1 MPYSLAPSNGR
12 VNRVEK
18 LIINL
23 DTAMPLSCGWADC
36 EKRART
42 PYQVRTHEHR
52 GDVSCRAVNESG
64 GEYGRHASYAFCS
77 ERCRTYWLANSGS
90 QAYRTAAEN
99 RGRIWGQLPAGMKG
113 IL

>member
-1 MPYSLAPSNGR
+1 MPFPLAPSSGH

-23 DTAMPLSCGWADC
+23 DMGMPLSCAWADC
-36 EKRART
+36 ERRART
-42 PYQVRTHEHR
+42 PYQVKTHEHPRDWRCDDPR
-52 GDVSCRAVNESG
+52 GA
-64 GEYGRHASYAFCS
+64 RHSTYAFCS

-90 QAYRTAAEN
+90 QAHRTAAEN

-113 IL
+113 II

>member
-18 LIINL
+18 LLINL
-23 DTAMPLSCGWADC
+23 DTALPLSCAWADC
-36 EKRART
+36 GRRART
-42 PYQVRTHEHR
+42 PYQVKVCEHNGR
-52 GDVSCRAVNESG
+52 CASEAARH
-64 GEYGRHASYAFCS
+64 GRHSNYAFCS
-77 ERCRTYWLANSGS
+77 DRCRTYWLANSGS
-90 QAYRTAAEN
+90 QAHRTAAEN